1 MKMLIISFCILGLL
15 PLTAGKSAPPIIQSE
30 ACKMLEA
37 EIDKAGKPAN
47 DEDFQR
53 IGTRLPKDV
62 YARARKNMDK
72 GEKIAAVREI
82 RACLNTG
89 LMESKRIVELLP

>member
-1 MKMLIISFCILGLL
+1 MKSLAILSLVLFSFSLL
-15 PLTAGKSAPPIIQSE
+15 ANTPREIPPQSK
-30 ACKMLEA
+30 ACKVLAA
-37 EIDKAGKPAN
+37 EISKSGKLTT

-62 YARARKNMDK
+62 YARARKFMDN
-72 GEKIAAVREI
+72 GEKINAVREV
-82 RACLNTG
+82 RACLKTG

>member
-1 MKMLIISFCILGLL
+1 
-15 PLTAGKSAPPIIQSE
+15 
-30 ACKMLEA
+30 MLEA
-37 EIDKAGKPAN
+37 EINKAGKPAN

-62 YARARKNMDK
+62 YARARKNMDN

-82 RACLNTG
+82 RACLNIG
-89 LMESKRIVELLP
+89 LFESKRIVELLP

>member
-1 MKMLIISFCILGLL
+1 
-15 PLTAGKSAPPIIQSE
+15 
-30 ACKMLEA
+30 MLEA